1 MTHHAPQK
9 KIIIIGAGLGGL
21 SAAISLATEGFA
33 VELIEKN
40 DKVGGK
46 LNVLIKD
53 GFTFDLGPSILTMPA
68 LFDALFTNVGKRRE
82 DYIHFQQIEPHWRN
96 FFEDGSV
103 VDLSADPLLMHTQLS
118 QLDPKAPAEFARFM
132 A

>member
-1 MTHHAPQK
+1 MTHHVPQK

-53 GFTFDLGPSILTMPA
+53 GFTFDLGLHLNHASTL
-68 LFDALFTNVGKRRE
+68 
-82 DYIHFQQIEPHWRN
+82 
-96 FFEDGSV
+96 
-103 VDLSADPLLMHTQLS
+103 
-118 QLDPKAPAEFARFM
+118 
-132 A
+132 